1 MSAAASPAR
10 APWRQRI
17 EASWWRAPGLLS
29 NLLWPLSAVYG
40 ALLMLQR
47 NAYRLGWRPVVN
59 VGVPVVVVGNVVA
72 GGAGKTPTTLAVL
85 QLLRERGFTPG
96 VVSRGYG
103 RGDEAA
109 VRLVTRD
116 SRAADVGDE
125 PLLLHRRTGAPVCV
139 GRDRVAACTALR
151 AAHRDVN
158 VIVSD
163 DGLQHLRLHRDV
175 QIVVLDGRGLGN
187 RRLLPAGP
195 MRQPVPPTPPA
206 DWLVVHNSNTPWR
219 DWPGV
224 LAHRKLAGAVELA
237 DWWHGV
243 APSPS
248 ALHALRGRRVCA
260 AAGMAQPQRFFAMLR
275 EQGLDIE
282 ALPLEDHARFDVLPW
297 PAGTAEVL
305 VTEKD
310 AVKLDAAR
318 CAPTRVWV
326 VALDF
331 QLDADFGDELAQRV
345 AHARRT

>member
-1 MSAAASPAR
+1 VSADAAPAR
-10 APWRQRI
+10 ASWRQRL

-29 NLLWPLSAVYG
+29 NLLWPLSALYG
-40 ALLMLQR
+40 VLLAVR
-47 NAYRLGWRPVVN
+47 RAAYRRGWRRTVP
-59 VGVPVVVVGNVVA
+59 VGVPVVVVGNLVA

-85 QLLRERGFTPG
+85 RLLRERGFTPG

-103 RGDEAA
+103 RDDEAT
-109 VRLVTRD
+109 VRLLARD

-125 PLLLHRRTGAPVCV
+125 PLLVHVRAAAPVCV
-139 GRDRVAACTALR
+139 GRDRVAACVALR
-151 AAHRDVN
+151 AAHPEVD

-195 MRQPVPPTPPA
+195 LRQPAPPTPPA
-206 DWLVVHNSNTPWR
+206 DWLVVHNASAPGH
-219 DWPGV
+219 DWPGT
-224 LAHRKLAGAVELA
+224 LARRALAGAVELA
-237 DWWHGV
+237 DWWLGTP
-243 APSPS
+243 PSLP
-248 ALHALRGRRVCA
+248 ALYALRGRRVCA
-260 AAGMAQPQRFFAMLR
+260 AAGIAQPQRFFAMLR

-282 ALPLEDHARFDVLPW
+282 ALPLDDHARFDVLPW
-297 PAGTAEVL
+297 SAGTTDVL

-331 QLDADFGDELAQRV
+331 QLDAAFGDELAQRV
-345 AHARRT
+345 AQARRT